1 MGICPYMVVFEEWR
15 IDNEKLIIMEEMYFL
30 QTVEKFLFCLRR
42 GTFLKKV
49 PKKLQVGSVGK
60 KKY

>member
-1 MGICPYMVVFEEWR
+1 
-15 IDNEKLIIMEEMYFL
+15 MEEIRICGFLFYKICFL